1 MNEQKGG
8 AFFIVQGNIGIW
20 SIINLRYYEFPDSV
34 IRPFPLLVCE
44 GSTSA
49 LES

>member
-1 MNEQKGG
+1 MNEQKDG
-8 AFFIVQGNIGIW
+8 AFFIIAGENLLW
-20 SIINLRYYEFPDSV
+20 CIINLRYYEFPDSV

>member
-8 AFFIVQGNIGIW
+8 AFFIIAEQYLKLVYHQSAI
-20 SIINLRYYEFPDSV
+20 YEFPDSV

>member
-1 MNEQKGG
+1 MNEQKDG
-8 AFFIVQGNIGIW
+8 AFFFIAGQHLKLAYHQSAI
-20 SIINLRYYEFPDSV
+20 YEFPDSV

>member
-20 SIINLRYYEFPDSV
+20 SIINLRYYEFPDFV